1 MAMQEGVY
9 VISVAARILD
19 MHPQTLRKYE
29 RVGLIMPSRT
39 RGMSRLYSDEDIA
52 RLKLIKRLVDDL
64 GLNHAGVHL
73 AIEMFNRL
81 IRMRRQLAEL
91 EGQPLRD
98 ALNDSLDDMLEI
110 LAGRP

>member
-52 RLKLIKRLVDDL
+52 RLKLIKHLVENL

-73 AIEMFNRL
+73 AMELFNRMV
-81 IRMRRQLAEL
+81 RMRRQLAEL
-91 EGQPLRD
+91 EGQPLRE
-98 ALNDSLDDMLEI
+98 ALNESLDEMFKI
-110 LAGRP
+110 LAG

>member
-1 MAMQEGVY
+1 MQEGVY

-52 RLKLIKRLVDDL
+52 RLKLIKHLVENL

-73 AIEMFNRL
+73 AMNIFNQMA
-81 IRMRRQLAEL
+81 RMRRQVAEL
-91 EGQPLRD
+91 EGQPLRT
-98 ALNDSLDDMLEI
+98 ALNESLDDMFKL
-110 LAGRP
+110 LAG

>member
-19 MHPQTLRKYE
+19 MHPQTLRNYE

-52 RLKLIKRLVDDL
+52 RLKLIKHLVENL

-73 AIEMFNRL
+73 AIELFGRMA
-81 IRMRRQLAEL
+81 RMRRQLAEL
-91 EGQPLRD
+91 EGQPLRE
-98 ALNDSLDDMLEI
+98 ALNESLDEMFKT
-110 LAGRP
+110 LAG